1 MGKKFVAVVALMLMT
16 LSASAQYVNYRQ
28 TPFEQDKFYI
38 GASLS
43 GFDLNYNGDDGF
55 NMGVRAQL
63 GYMLADN
70 VLAHTGVDYN
80 HNGSHAIPD
89 KLSVGVG
96 VRYYIEQNGLFLG
109 VNGKYVHAK
118 SNYND
123 FMPGVEVGYCY
134 FLSRTATIEPA
145 IYYYQ
150 SFKNHSDYST
160 FGFRIGF
167 GLYF

>member
-16 LSASAQYVNYRQ
+16 LSASAQYENYSQ

-70 VLAHTGVDYN
+70 VLAHTEVDYN
-80 HNGSHAIPD
+80 HNGSHAVPD
-89 KLSVGVG
+89 RLSVGVG

-109 VNGKYVHAK
+109 INGKYVHAQ
-118 SNYND
+118 SN
-123 FMPGVEVGYCY
+123 
-134 FLSRTATIEPA
+134 
-145 IYYYQ
+145 
-150 SFKNHSDYST
+150 
-160 FGFRIGF
+160 
-167 GLYF
+167 